1 MAPRSC
7 LGFFVFVLGHLALRS
22 LNSSQGPPILPPLPG
37 PCWEESRLRRSA
49 STRRSSPTKRMILSW
64 LVWGEGGGSLLM
76 FLGTLHDAF
85 LEFGS
90 NKKCKLG
97 FVLFCF
103 SGFFETVSHSVDQT
117 SLAFAGILCLCHPSA
132 IMTTLPIS
140 FTYLRDSALDY
151 FTNL

>member
-1 MAPRSC
+1 M
-7 LGFFVFVLGHLALRS
+7 LGRIQAQAFGFDQTFQPYQKDDFVTVGMGR
-22 LNSSQGPPILPPLPG
+22 
-37 PCWEESRLRRSA
+37 E
-49 STRRSSPTKRMILSW
+49 
-64 LVWGEGGGSLLM
+64 GSLLM

-90 NKKCKLG
+90 NKKCNLG